1 VTAADTVP
9 VRSNSTQTDSARKQ
23 YEVQQKILWHSRMP
37 TAGCQALSALAK
49 AFPDTFRF
57 SPDTVLP
64 SCHVCA
70 RARIRK
76 AAAPPASTRLVQPL
90 EEVHFDLFFVCGEI
104 VLIFIDRAS
113 RYEWIYFLDK
123 KSDLPRIL
131 QQFLID
137 ANSARFTVGSLNCAL
152 SSAKEKGID
161 AEVLNQHLSSHHLTQ
176 RVKVLYSDNAREH
189 LSHALDAFLFDMMI
203 DQRFSVVDSQHQNG
217 LSENVGWNLLGPVR
231 HDMDISNLSKGF
243 RRACLRLNVER
254 RACTPRAQ
262 LNWKSPF
269 QILHPH
275 REPPFKY
282 FKSFGSHCTV
292 LKTSAELQRQGKL
305 EARGE
310 PGIYIG
316 TGYHL
321 KQSGYLIWLPRL
333 RKTVVAEHVLFDE
346 T

>member
-1 VTAADTVP
+1 
-9 VRSNSTQTDSARKQ
+9 
-23 YEVQQKILWHSRMP
+23 
-37 TAGCQALSALAK
+37 
-49 AFPDTFRF
+49 
-57 SPDTVLP
+57 
-64 SCHVCA
+64 
-70 RARIRK
+70 
-76 AAAPPASTRLVQPL
+76 
-90 EEVHFDLFFVCGEI
+90 
-104 VLIFIDRAS
+104 
-113 RYEWIYFLDK
+113 
-123 KSDLPRIL
+123 
-131 QQFLID
+131 
-137 ANSARFTVGSLNCAL
+137 
-152 SSAKEKGID
+152 
-161 AEVLNQHLSSHHLTQ
+161 
-176 RVKVLYSDNAREH
+176 
-189 LSHALDAFLFDMMI
+189 
-203 DQRFSVVDSQHQNG
+203 
-217 LSENVGWNLLGPVR
+217 
-231 HDMDISNLSKGF
+231 MDISNLSKGF

-346 T
+346 TWFPARLDKHVPNTCSALPGNTTSQS